1 MSRNLVFAIL
11 FLGTAV
17 PVRAQE
23 KQAERVRV
31 ETDIVYGKGG
41 DQELKLDIALPA
53 DGSGPLPAVICVH
66 GGAWRG
72 GNKRDL
78 ATTIRTLASRGYV
91 AASVQY
97 RLCPQCLF
105 PAQIEDCKCAVRFLR
120 THAAKYRIDPN
131 RVGALGFSAGGHLVC
146 LLGLTNDGDGLE
158 GKGDLSKEQG
168 EKSSRVQAVCCFFG
182 PTDLTK
188 NDWKQEVQPLLT
200 DFLGGTF
207 QEKRDLYL
215 KASPISYVRKDPAT
229 PAFLFFHGTEDPLVP
244 YEQSVRLHNALK
256 GIGAP
261 AELVTVEGEAHG
273 WRGEKLRRS
282 VEQMQEFFDKNLMN
296 AHAK

>member
-1 MSRNLVFAIL
+1 MKRFLIFAIL
-11 FLGTAV
+11 FLVTAV

-23 KQAERVRV
+23 KLADKVRV
-31 ETDIVYGKGG
+31 ETDVVYGKGG
-41 DQELKLDIALPA
+41 DQELKLDIAVPV
-53 DGSGPLPAVICVH
+53 DGAGPFPAVICVH

-78 ATTIRTLASRGYV
+78 AATIRTLASRGYV

-131 RVGALGFSAGGHLVC
+131 RVGALGFSAGGHLVL
-146 LLGLTNDGDGLE
+146 LLGLTTNGDGLE
-158 GKGDLSKEQG
+158 GKGDLAMEQS

-188 NDWKQEVQPLLT
+188 NDWKQDVQPLLT

-207 QEKRDLYL
+207 QEKKDLYL
-215 KASPISYVRKDPAT
+215 KASPIFYVRKDAAT
-229 PAFLFFHGTEDPLVP
+229 PVFLFFHGTEDPLVP
-244 YEQSVRLHNALK
+244 YDQSVRLPNALK
-256 GIGAP
+256 GIGAT

-282 VEQMQEFFDKNLMN
+282 VEQMQGFFDRQLKN
-296 AHAK
+296 AQSK